1 MSKKVCAVESLHLAH
16 WWAET
21 RAAWLHHN
29 NRRTEAL
36 AAEEEAVHYALR
48 ISHELGVE
56 VG

>member
-1 MSKKVCAVESLHLAH
+1 MSKKGCAVESLHLAH

-29 NRRTEAL
+29 NRRTETL
-36 AAEEEAVHYALR
+36 AAEQEAVHYALR